1 MDYLIIKLGLF
12 WQYPVITEKTF
23 HEQNKGD
30 PNYFPFPWA
39 TVIDKRVNLQS
50 LLEILKKKMR
60 PNKNYYTCCQHI
72 RYRELKQLWEALD
85 INTVYI
91 PHKCLNE
98 DVLGSIKLIACPLYA
113 VNIEDETR
121 NEVFKQ
127 CNLLTKPR
135 KYFYSFAGGYQPNCY
150 LTDIRLRIF
159 NLNRKKRQDCMIRNT
174 GDWHFNCDV
183 YGGGQDINGKL
194 NVILEIV

>member
-127 CNLLTKPR
+127 CNLSRSADKYTLRGFHYQSEKPGQLLGQHLIQ
-135 KYFYSFAGGYQPNCY
+135 FYPLQYTGVELQHLAYQ
-150 LTDIRLRIF
+150 
-159 NLNRKKRQDCMIRNT
+159 RQS
-174 GDWHFNCDV
+174 
-183 YGGGQDINGKL
+183 
-194 NVILEIV
+194 